1 MDCTYGDE
9 AVVEDEVEEAGDHP
23 LVPGEA
29 CLDGVVDD
37 ALHVHRHARVAAAA
51 VHALAGVVAARQ
63 LRSASPADDAASTS
77 TATAMASRGTP
88 PPPRRC
94 CILLCNPL
102 YAIDL

>member
-63 LRSASPADDAASTS
+63 LRSASPRRRRGEHEHRHRHGQPRHAA
-77 TATAMASRGTP
+77 AAP
-88 PPPRRC
+88 P
-94 CILLCNPL
+94 LLHSL
-102 YAIDL
+102 V